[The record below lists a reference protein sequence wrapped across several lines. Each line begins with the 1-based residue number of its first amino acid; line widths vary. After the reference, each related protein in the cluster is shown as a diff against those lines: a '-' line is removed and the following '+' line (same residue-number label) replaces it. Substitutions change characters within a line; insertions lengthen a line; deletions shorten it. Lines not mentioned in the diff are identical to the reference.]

1 MTLGEIIAD
10 YLKKNKL
17 SQREFAKQCGDVS
30 YGYISMLIRNV
41 NPATGKPIK
50 PKIEKVASI
59 AAGMGMTLDALLRK
73 ADDFPLEFD
82 PRDEEKL
89 PDGITPISGI
99 RKTKVRMIGSV
110 AAGQPILAQE
120 EYESYVDSPVECDYA
135 LRVQGDSMTPQFEDG
150 DVIYIREQPDVTDG
164 TVAVVLIDDE
174 ATLKRV
180 YHKPDGLQLI
190 ANNPIYAPIDVNC
203 SEHEYVRILGIACGF
218 TRMFRH

>member
-41 NPATGKPIK
+41 NPATGKPIR
-50 PKIEKVASI
+50 PNIDKVASI
-59 AAGMGMTLDALLRK
+59 AAGMGISLDELLRM
-73 ADDFPLEFD
+73 ADDFPMELNAAGQ
-82 PRDEEKL
+82 KL
-89 PDGITPISGI
+89 PDDMIPISSMK
-99 RKTKVRMIGSV
+99 RMRVRMIGSV
-110 AAGQPILAQE
+110 AAGQPILAE
-120 EYESYVDSPVECDYA
+120 EDYESYVDSPTECDYA
-135 LRVQGDSMTPQFEDG
+135 LRVKGDSMIPQFEDG

-180 YHKPDGLQLI
+180 YHRPGGLQLI
-190 ANNPIYAPIDVNC
+190 ANNPKYAPIDVIGKD
-203 SEHEYVRILGIACGF
+203 HEYIRILGIVCGF